1 MSQTGLEM
9 TLRVVDIV
17 EGTSVDGPGLRTSIY
32 FGGCM
37 HHCPGCHNASTWP
50 LDSGEEMTV
59 EQLMEFVER
68 AGLPVTFSG
77 GDPLLQIDSL
87 IPLARDIRSRGL
99 SIWLYTGY
107 TFEQILA
114 SPYLSRILPLVD
126 VIVDGQFKIDL
137 RDTALLFRGS
147 SNQRLIDVAHWLS
160 TSTIRQWTPDF

>member
-1 MSQTGLEM
+1 M
-9 TLRVVDIV
+9 
-17 EGTSVDGPGLRTSIY
+17 
-32 FGGCM
+32 
-37 HHCPGCHNASTWP
+37 
-50 LDSGEEMTV
+50 

-87 IPLARDIRSRGL
+87 IPLAREIRSRGF
-99 SIWLYTGY
+99 SVWLYTGY
-107 TFEQILA
+107 TFEQILT
-114 SPYLSRILPLVD
+114 SPSLSRILPLVD

-160 TSTIRQWTPDF
+160 TSTIRQWMPDF